1 MLKKIVLILI
11 LCFILLGCDN
21 TDDVPL
27 SWSKK
32 NGVDILITVKGE
44 PVNGTVTY
52 QEIDFYNN
60 TLLNKAEITLKKGEP
75 IGEWRLFTN
84 NGMELLKGKGEWER
98 VNTNYVFNGEIEILN
113 HPAFKNKVI
122 LKGKFLLN
130 LKYLV
135 TGLGDYLES
144 YGKNLNSRE
153 LLGRDGLGV
162 IELKDGT
169 EIKKIDG
176 TIIRFE
182 NNHISSISYEKGE
195 ELYLK
200 ISDKPDKNGLYDIK
214 FKMNYTDYMNYRS
227 YPNRIVEVNTKGTVK
242 LGNGIA
248 DMLLELKPNTKFITY
263 EDEEF
268 YDENVQY
275 QVESKYDESGLYSYE
290 LNENKNKYSINFTRD
305 SLKNIPISNFSW
317 EKQYKYLLL
326 TEEEKKE
333 KIKSRIEREMR
344 MEEER
349 REANEKER
357 EILIERIKK
366 REEEERRQM
375 KEMMKG
381 RVEELNKKSEY
392 DMKSL
397 MLF

>member
-1 MLKKIVLILI
+1 MK
-11 LCFILLGCDN
+11 
-21 TDDVPL
+21 TD
-27 SWSKK
+27 
-32 NGVDILITVKGE
+32 
-44 PVNGTVTY
+44 
-52 QEIDFYNN
+52 
-60 TLLNKAEITLKKGEP
+60 
-75 IGEWRLFTN
+75 
-84 NGMELLKGKGEWER
+84 
-98 VNTNYVFNGEIEILN
+98 IEISNECNMLN
-113 HPAFKNKVI
+113 INAIANK
-122 LKGKFLLN
+122 
-130 LKYLV
+130 
-135 TGLGDYLES
+135 LGISEDYLES

-153 LLGRDGLGV
+153 LLGKDGLGV

-169 EIKKIDG
+169 EIKKMDG

-182 NNHISSISYEKGE
+182 NNHISSISYEKEE

-227 YPNRIVEVNTKGTVK
+227 YPNRTVEVNTKGTVK
-242 LGNGIA
+242 LGNGIT
-248 DMLLELKPNTKFITY
+248 DILLELKPNTKFITY
-263 EDEEF
+263 EDKEL

-275 QVESKYDESGLYSYE
+275 QVESKYDENGIYSYE

-305 SLKNIPISNFSW
+305 SLKNIPISNFLW

-333 KIKSRIEREMR
+333 KIKLEIERERR
-344 MEEER
+344 M
-349 REANEKER
+349 
-357 EILIERIKK
+357 
-366 REEEERRQM
+366 EEERRQM

>member
-1 MLKKIVLILI
+1 M
-11 LCFILLGCDN
+11 
-21 TDDVPL
+21 
-27 SWSKK
+27 
-32 NGVDILITVKGE
+32 
-44 PVNGTVTY
+44 
-52 QEIDFYNN
+52 
-60 TLLNKAEITLKKGEP
+60 
-75 IGEWRLFTN
+75 
-84 NGMELLKGKGEWER
+84 
-98 VNTNYVFNGEIEILN
+98 
-113 HPAFKNKVI
+113 
-122 LKGKFLLN
+122 
-130 LKYLV
+130 
-135 TGLGDYLES
+135 
-144 YGKNLNSRE
+144 
-153 LLGRDGLGV
+153 
-162 IELKDGT
+162 
-169 EIKKIDG
+169 
-176 TIIRFE
+176 
-182 NNHISSISYEKGE
+182 
-195 ELYLK
+195 K

-242 LGNGIA
+242 LGNGIT

-333 KIKSRIEREMR
+333 KIKLGIERERR

-349 REANEKER
+349 RQASEKER
-357 EILIERIKK
+357 KILMERIKK

-392 DMKSL
+392 GMKSL